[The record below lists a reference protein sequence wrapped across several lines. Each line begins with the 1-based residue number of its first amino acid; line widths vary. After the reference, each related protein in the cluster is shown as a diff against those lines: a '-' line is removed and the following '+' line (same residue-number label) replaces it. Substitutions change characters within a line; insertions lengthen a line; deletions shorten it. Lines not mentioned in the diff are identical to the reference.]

1 MKDKHVCP
9 SCQKDV
15 VLQQVAD
22 NYNLCYHCNSDLNT
36 ISALKNYYPSD
47 HASIKSQS
55 KSKGKIK
62 KHNKKIEKATS
73 DELYNGQSIRNA
85 GLFILLS
92 GICSMLLT
100 LIVSVTDIS
109 DIWDMIGLLKFL
121 GISSVISLCIGG
133 FYLMNH
139 SN

>member
-1 MKDKHVCP
+1 
-9 SCQKDV
+9 
-15 VLQQVAD
+15 
-22 NYNLCYHCNSDLNT
+22 
-36 ISALKNYYPSD
+36 
-47 HASIKSQS
+47 
-55 KSKGKIK
+55 
-62 KHNKKIEKATS
+62 
-73 DELYNGQSIRNA
+73 
-85 GLFILLS
+85 
-92 GICSMLLT
+92 SMLLT